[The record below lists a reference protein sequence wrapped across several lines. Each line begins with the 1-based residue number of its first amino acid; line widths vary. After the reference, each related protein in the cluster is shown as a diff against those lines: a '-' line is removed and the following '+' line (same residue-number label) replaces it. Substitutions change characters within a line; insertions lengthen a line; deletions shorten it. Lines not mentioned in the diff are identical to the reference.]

1 MSICILKS
9 GFHKP
14 PFKGEP
20 RKKISKCGCFQ
31 ENRGC
36 WVIVG
41 LVGSPE
47 EQISGRAVWG
57 IATLHHHMHS
67 PGTTKP
73 RDSGSGHCLPWCLL
87 WHRTRNHLW
96 LPPMPQL
103 KLALPLRLEAGIVAT
118 LKCLL
123 TQQMPKLLN
132 TPLGIQKASFFSR
145 TSPTEYACEVIC
157 RETNYSYP
165 IEQGMIT
172 SANSC
177 ATLAGSIHVDVCWGR
192 FGQKTPPPQLDMW
205 PLSGPWPWVNASS
218 GIIFT
223 ITHGDIIISE
233 LCV

>member
-1 MSICILKS
+1 MRLLS
-9 GFHKP
+9 
-14 PFKGEP
+14 
-20 RKKISKCGCFQ
+20 R
-31 ENRGC
+31 NRGC

-41 LVGSPE
+41 LVGPPE

-103 KLALPLRLEAGIVAT
+103 KLARPLRLEAGIVAT

-123 TQQMPKLLN
+123 TQQMPKLWTRPWVSKKHL
-132 TPLGIQKASFFSR
+132 FFPGHHPPNMRVKS
-145 TSPTEYACEVIC
+145 YG

-172 SANSC
+172 SAT
-177 ATLAGSIHVDVCWGR
+177 AAPHLLARYMWMSAEDVLAR
-192 FGQKTPPPQLDMW
+192 RRHL
-205 PLSGPWPWVNASS
+205 LSWTCGH
-218 GIIFT
+218 FQDHD
-223 ITHGDIIISE
+223 HG
-233 LCV
+233 

>member
-1 MSICILKS
+1 MRLLS
-9 GFHKP
+9 
-14 PFKGEP
+14 
-20 RKKISKCGCFQ
+20 R
-31 ENRGC
+31 NRGC

-103 KLALPLRLEAGIVAT
+103 KLARPLRLEAGIVAT

-123 TQQMPKLLN
+123 TQQMPKLWTRPWVSKKHL
-132 TPLGIQKASFFSR
+132 FFSR
-145 TSPTEYACEVIC
+145 TSPTEYACEVIWPC
-157 RETNYSYP
+157 NKLLVSHWARYDYVS
-165 IEQGMIT
+165 
-172 SANSC
+172 NSC

-218 GIIFT
+218 GIISRL
-223 ITHGDIIISE
+223 HMVIS
-233 LCV
+233 